1 MADAPAPRH
10 PILKRLGGSAVR
22 LVLVAAIVAAVGLGI
37 GQALGQ
43 AISKLP
49 DPTEG
54 AVVLDQLSLGGI
66 EPTTM
71 LLQEGDIPADWEVV
85 PSFPGLVGE
94 PWCGEKVETTGI
106 RSSPLDTATFV
117 YPKNNSVLVSEVAT
131 FDRPQFAANYVSD
144 VTKILLSCPDY
155 FVSGLDGKT
164 KIRIDVTDPG
174 GQQPITDYVSRVFQP
189 KDRSS
194 YDVRTVFQVGSSVV
208 TLHFTGPERPSR
220 TLMAD
225 AEQAI
230 LARVN
235 PDEFGD
241 ASTTVPGV
249 APLPPESTNKLDSS
263 SLEPAGETDD
273 AKTGIPAPTTPGQ
286 PPPSATG

>member
-1 MADAPAPRH
+1 MEAPGALS
-10 PILKRLGGSAVR
+10 IWLKALTMRRLLRESPNWIEPSSLCAHRALASAV
-22 LVLVAAIVAAVGLGI
+22 
-37 GQALGQ
+37 
-43 AISKLP
+43 
-49 DPTEG
+49 E
-54 AVVLDQLSLGGI
+54 
-66 EPTTM
+66 
-71 LLQEGDIPADWEVV
+71 
-85 PSFPGLVGE
+85 
-94 PWCGEKVETTGI
+94 CGEKVETTGI

-208 TLHFTGPERPSR
+208 TFSPCFHVFHTLYMNGSIDTARTNDPTVEIWLPRVKPSSG
-220 TLMAD
+220 M
-225 AEQAI
+225 
-230 LARVN
+230 
-235 PDEFGD
+235 
-241 ASTTVPGV
+241 
-249 APLPPESTNKLDSS
+249 
-263 SLEPAGETDD
+263 
-273 AKTGIPAPTTPGQ
+273 
-286 PPPSATG
+286 